1 MRWVLALLLGF
12 MWVSTG
18 CTEASPADDDT
29 TGDDDTA
36 GDDYT
41 AAAKPP
47 RVLVLG
53 VDGVRA
59 DAVQAASTPYLDS
72 LLPQAAYSFD
82 ARTHMGATTSSGP
95 GWSSFFTG
103 VNADKHNVWSNGE
116 YADKS
121 DDYPSYHLRAKDEL
135 GLGTALAYQ
144 WLDIGAGIVETEA
157 VDSAWWSGDADI
169 TAWTAEAID
178 AGEHDLY
185 TVVLDDTDHAGHE
198 YGFSVDR
205 PEYLAAIE
213 IADEQLGQLLV
224 AIEPRRATED
234 WLVVV
239 STDHGGDGDN
249 GHGEQNDA
257 CQTIFLVV
265 AGESVEPGELPPVET
280 SHLDI
285 HPTVLAFLGLAIDP
299 GWDLDGV
306 ARGISTP

>member
-1 MRWVLALLLGF
+1 MRLLLLALLVCSWLGCAGN
-12 MWVSTG
+12 T
-18 CTEASPADDDT
+18 PA
-29 TGDDDTA
+29 DDDTA
-36 GDDYT
+36 GDDDT
-41 AAAKPP
+41 AAAKPLK
-47 RVLVLG
+47 VLVLG

-59 DAVQAASTPYLDS
+59 DAVQAASTPQLDA

-82 ARTHMGATTSSGP
+82 ARTHMGAVTSSGP

-121 DDYPSYHLRAKDEL
+121 DDYPSYLLRAKDEL
-135 GLGTALAYQ
+135 GSGTALAYQ

-169 TAWTAEAID
+169 TSWTVD
-178 AGEHDLY
+178 ALDEGEHDIY
-185 TVVLDDTDHAGHE
+185 TVVLDDVDHAGHD
-198 YGFSVDR
+198 YGFSADS

-213 IADEQLGQLLV
+213 VADDQLGQLL
-224 AIEPRRATED
+224 AIIEPRRETED

-239 STDHGGDGDN
+239 STDHGGDGAA
-249 GHGEQNDA
+249 GHGAQTDA

-265 AGESVEPGELPPVET
+265 AGESIEPGELPPVET

-285 HPTVLAFLGLAIDP
+285 HPTVLAFMGLPIDP
-299 GWDLDGV
+299 DWDLDGTV
-306 ARGISTP
+306 RGIPSPR